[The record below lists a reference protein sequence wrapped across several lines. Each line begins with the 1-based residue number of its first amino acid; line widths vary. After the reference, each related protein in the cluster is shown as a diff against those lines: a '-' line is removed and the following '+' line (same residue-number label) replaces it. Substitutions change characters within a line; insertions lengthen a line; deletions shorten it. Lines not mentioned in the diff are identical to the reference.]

1 MPLSQA
7 NASTVSQ
14 IYVSDKLHNL
24 SANQTRPIVAYRRE
38 HSEMAGVCSKEF
50 AVQCVWLFQL
60 SGLEQAEIDGQI
72 GISATLPP
80 CA

>member
-14 IYVSDKLHNL
+14 IYVSDKLHNS
-24 SANQTRPIVAYRRE
+24 SANQNRPIVAYRRE
-38 HSEMAGVCSKEF
+38 PSEMAGVWSKEF

-60 SGLEQAEIDGQI
+60 SALEQAEIDGQI
-72 GISATLPP
+72 GISETLPLS
-80 CA
+80 A